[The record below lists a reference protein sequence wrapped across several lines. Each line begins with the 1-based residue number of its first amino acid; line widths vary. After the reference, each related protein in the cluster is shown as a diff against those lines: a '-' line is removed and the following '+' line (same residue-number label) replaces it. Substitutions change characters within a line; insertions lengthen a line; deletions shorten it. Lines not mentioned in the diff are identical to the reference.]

1 MQPIQEFNNKIK
13 MGTFS
18 IFALVLTFILV
29 FYYAVVIFMD
39 LRKIKPGIRK
49 DDVEFIKTAEEQE
62 TQHEEEEQPV
72 DVDEDNILHP
82 LSHEVGDSQPAS
94 GQPHNEGTYMT
105 VEDIKNMKT
114 SEVYERIRNAKNEM
128 ITYRADAEHELASE
142 DFRQHMIE
150 GEMLLDQMSE
160 SLANMSL

>member
-39 LRKIKPGIRK
+39 LRKINPEARK

-62 TQHEEEEQPV
+62 TQHEEEDQPV
-72 DVDEDNILHP
+72 DVDEDNFLHP
-82 LSHEVGDSQPAS
+82 ISHEVNDSLPVS
-94 GQPHNEGTYMT
+94 DQPHDEGTSMT
-105 VEDIKNMKT
+105 AEDVKNMET
-114 SEVYERIRNAKNEM
+114 SEVYERICNAKNEM
-128 ITYRADAEHELASE
+128 ITYRADAEHEMTSE
-142 DFRQHMIE
+142 EFRQHMIE

>member
-29 FYYAVVIFMD
+29 FYYAVVILMD
-39 LRKIKPGIRK
+39 LRKINPEIRK

-62 TQHEEEEQPV
+62 IQHEEEEQPV

-82 LSHEVGDSQPAS
+82 ISHEVGDSQPAS
-94 GQPHNEGTYMT
+94 GQPH
-105 VEDIKNMKT
+105 MKAP
-114 SEVYERIRNAKNEM
+114 I
-128 ITYRADAEHELASE
+128 
-142 DFRQHMIE
+142 
-150 GEMLLDQMSE
+150 
-160 SLANMSL
+160 

>member
-1 MQPIQEFNNKIK
+1 

-39 LRKIKPGIRK
+39 LRKINPEARK

-62 TQHEEEEQPV
+62 TQDEEEEQPV

-82 LSHEVGDSQPAS
+82 LSHEVDDSQPVS
-94 GQPHNEGTYMT
+94 GQPHHEGTSMT
-105 VEDIKNMKT
+105 VEDVKNMET

-128 ITYRADAEHELASE
+128 ITYRADAELEMASE
-142 DFRQHMIE
+142 VFRQHMIE